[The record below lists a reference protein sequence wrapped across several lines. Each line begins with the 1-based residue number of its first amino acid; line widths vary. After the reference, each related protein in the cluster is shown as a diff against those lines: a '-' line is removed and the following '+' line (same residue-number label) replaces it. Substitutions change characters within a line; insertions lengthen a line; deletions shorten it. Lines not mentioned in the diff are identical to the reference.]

1 MAPPIG
7 QGATFLANPV
17 QEQRMTTLFFIV
29 FLDLVGFGMVI
40 PVLPFFAEHLGV
52 PPSWIIF
59 LFGLYSLGQ
68 LLGAPLWG
76 ALSDRVGRR
85 PVLLGTLL
93 GNAAAYMILATAA
106 SAWQLGTARLL
117 AGLAAG
123 NIATA
128 YAYIADRTEEG
139 ARARA
144 LGLLGAAFGLGF
156 IVGPAIG
163 GFLAG
168 SGADSGSLARV
179 AHAAAA
185 MSGLAFLMTLAFLP
199 ESHGREQRAQART
212 LLRPNRW
219 TLIARPVLRELLAAT
234 LLVVGGV
241 AMFQSTF
248 TMWSAAELGIRP
260 RQLGSILGAM
270 GILSV
275 AVQGVA
281 IGPLTKRYGP
291 RLLGQAGATSAALC
305 MAVLPF
311 THSVA
316 EAALPLALFALGGG
330 LFVPSISNLITATAG
345 ATERGAVLG
354 VFQSASSLGRVVG
367 PFAASAIASLAGLRW
382 PFAAGAL
389 VSLGGALL
397 VRPVSQGSP
406 GSGSRTS
413 EALAGTPVDAS
424 SSLA

>member
-1 MAPPIG
+1 MA
-7 QGATFLANPV
+7 
-17 QEQRMTTLFFIV
+17 TLFFIV

-68 LLGAPLWG
+68 LLGAPMWG

-93 GNAAAYMILATAA
+93 GNAGAYMILATAS
-106 SAWQLGTARLL
+106 SAWQLGASRLL

-123 NIATA
+123 NIAAA
-128 YAYIADRTEEG
+128 YAYVADRTGED

-168 SGADSGSLARV
+168 SAADSGSLSRV
-179 AHAAAA
+179 AHGSAA
-185 MSGLAFLMTLAFLP
+185 MSALAFLMTLAFLP
-199 ESHGREQRAQART
+199 ESHGPEHRALARAT
-212 LLRPNRW
+212 PRQNRW
-219 TLIARPVLRELLAAT
+219 KLVTRPVLRDLLAAT
-234 LLVVGGV
+234 LMVVGGV

-260 RQLGSILGAM
+260 RQLGTILGGM

-275 AVQGVA
+275 AVQGLA
-281 IGPLTKRYGP
+281 IGPLTRRYGP
-291 RLLGQAGATSAALC
+291 HLLGQVGAASAALC

-311 THSVA
+311 THSMGRAVI
-316 EAALPLALFALGGG
+316 PLALFAIGGG

-345 ATERGAVLG
+345 ASERGAVLG
-354 VFQSASSLGRVVG
+354 VFQSASSLGRVIG
-367 PFAASAIASLAGLRW
+367 PFTASAIAGLAGLRW
-382 PFAAGAL
+382 PFAAGAA

-397 VRPVSQGSP
+397 VRLASHTSP
-406 GSGSRTS
+406 GGRTRTS
-413 EALAGTPVDAS
+413 DELAGDPVDVS
-424 SSLA
+424 SSAA